1 MKIDLSE
8 EMKDLDGEVLAGGS
22 AGRLIAEYMM
32 GASTRQPV
40 RLFKLA
46 MQLLDEREFD
56 VDQNDIELL
65 SDMVEKSTLPNIMKA
80 HILMKLGN
88 E

>member
-8 EMKDLDGEVLAGGS
+8 EIKDLDGEVLAGGS
-22 AGRLIAEYMM
+22 AGRLLAEYMM
-32 GASTRQPV
+32 GVSTRQPV

-56 VDQNDIELL
+56 VDQEDVELL
-65 SDMVEKSTLPNIMKA
+65 SDMVEKSSLPNIMKA
-80 HILMKLGN
+80 SMLIKLGR
-88 E
+88 